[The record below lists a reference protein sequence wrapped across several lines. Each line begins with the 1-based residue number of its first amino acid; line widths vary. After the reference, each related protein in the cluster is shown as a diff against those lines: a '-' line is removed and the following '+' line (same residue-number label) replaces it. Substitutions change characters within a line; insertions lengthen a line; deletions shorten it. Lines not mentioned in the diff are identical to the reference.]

1 MNSAKPHLPKEAG
14 EEGKGHQERLS
25 NKTACQSISDTA
37 SPQLGG
43 FPEPHE
49 PSYL

>member
-1 MNSAKPHLPKEAG
+1 MNSAKQRLHKEAG
-14 EEGKGHQERLS
+14 EGKGHQERLS
-25 NKTACQSISDTA
+25 NQTACQSVSSPA

-43 FPEPHE
+43 FPEPRE